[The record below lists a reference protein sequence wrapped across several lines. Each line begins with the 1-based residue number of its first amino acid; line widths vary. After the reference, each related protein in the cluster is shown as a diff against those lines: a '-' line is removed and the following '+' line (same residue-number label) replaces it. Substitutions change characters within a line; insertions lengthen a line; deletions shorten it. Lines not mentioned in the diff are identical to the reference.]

1 MAKRYSREQ
10 VLSRLHETINK
21 KEPILAVGA
30 GSGLVAKCADLAG
43 SDLLIVYCTGRAR
56 HMGIGTAIIGDPNT
70 ITLGMSHE
78 ISHVVKETPLIAGIQ
93 ATDPTRDM
101 KDLLAQFASFNYSG
115 VINYPSVTHY
125 GEHYAEVREASG
137 RGYSKEKEVLLL
149 ARSMGFVTVTY
160 AYRAKDA
167 EIFAEAVD
175 IIIPHIGWT
184 AGGLSGSKY
193 AEKIPLE
200 VAAKGVEE
208 MAQIARKVNP
218 QIIVL
223 CHGGPISGPKE
234 TAFIYKHSSAQGFV
248 GGSSTERIPIEK
260 AIMGIVHEFKSVTIN
275 KK

>member
-1 MAKRYSREQ
+1 MAKRYTVEQ
-10 VLSRLHETINK
+10 VLSRLRATIRAK
-21 KEPILAVGA
+21 KPILAVGA

-43 SDLLIVYCTGRAR
+43 ADLIVVYCTGRAR

-101 KDLLAQFASFNYSG
+101 KDLLTEFACYNYSG

-125 GEHYAEVREASG
+125 GEQYAEIREASG
-137 RGYSKEKEVLLL
+137 RGYSKEKEILRL

-160 AYRAKDA
+160 AYRTQDA
-167 EIFAEAVD
+167 RNFADAVD

-200 VAAKGVEE
+200 VAAEKVEE

-218 QIIVL
+218 KVIIL
-223 CHGGPISGPKE
+223 CHGGPIVGPKE
-234 TAFIYKHSSAQGFV
+234 TEFIYKHSSAQGFV

-260 AIMGIVHEFKSVTIN
+260 AIMGIVNEFKSVATGN
-275 KK
+275 